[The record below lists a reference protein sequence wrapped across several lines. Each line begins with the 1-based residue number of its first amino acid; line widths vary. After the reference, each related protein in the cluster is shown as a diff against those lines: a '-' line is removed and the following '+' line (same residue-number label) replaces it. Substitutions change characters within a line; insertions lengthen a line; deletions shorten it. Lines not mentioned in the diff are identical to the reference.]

1 MKRKTIEHQNYRLLE
16 SELYFYKDTKREL
29 ELMELDIVELGSA
42 VETTIKTTGIGRP
55 TEAKAIRLLSSKEL
69 IEVRRRVDAI
79 EYMLEVLKNCEEPAK
94 LKLIEMKYFER
105 KYTDVGIWESL
116 NISKKTYYRW
126 KREAISLVA
135 NKLGFK
141 V

>member
-16 SELYFYKDTKREL
+16 SELYFYRDTKREL
-29 ELMELDIVELGSA
+29 ELMELDIVELGSG
-42 VETTIKTTGIGRP
+42 VDTTIKTAGIGRP

-69 IEVRRRVDAI
+69 IEVRRRADAI

-105 KYTDVGIWESL
+105 KYTDVGILESL

-126 KREAISLVA
+126 KREAILLVA